1 MSSHKNSADV
11 DAPITRAERDE
22 LVRIL
27 RKLVNETGLTPAR
40 YLTIDETA
48 ERLGISRAHLY
59 RLFDAGK
66 LRRQRFGRSV
76 RILEADL
83 ENLNTKGKR

>member
-1 MSSHKNSADV
+1 MSSHNNTTDV

-40 YLTIDETA
+40 YLTVDEA
-48 ERLGISRAHLY
+48 ADRLGISRASLY
-59 RLFDAGK
+59 RLFEAGK
-66 LRRQRFGRSV
+66 IRRHWFGRSV
-76 RILEADL
+76 RVLEADL
-83 ENLNTKGKR
+83 EALSTKGKK

>member
-1 MSSHKNSADV
+1 MSSHNNTTDV

-40 YLTIDETA
+40 YLTVDEAA
-48 ERLGISRAHLY
+48 ERLGISRASLY
-59 RLFDAGK
+59 RLFDSGK
-66 LRRQRFGRSV
+66 IRRHKFGQSTRV
-76 RILEADL
+76 LEADL
-83 ENLNTKGKR
+83 ENLATKGKK